1 VSERNKEIEKER
13 VRDREKERKRDS
25 SFPSKAFFCAR
36 GWYKNSLSPIFRK
49 TSRLKAPIS
58 CCVLRY
64 NWQLSYCLV
73 WLSFLMF
80 CVVLNETVWVL
91 KSIALEQE
99 RQRWYRRKQKT
110 KILIKQK
117 WVFKKRRQLQES
129 SFELCVDNDEAV
141 FILFLFLIWHPTSR
155 KENQFFQSS
164 VIVKSNKHL
173 FRNLFKA
180 LQHTSKTIQ
189 YHTLFIEVFYIL

>member
-1 VSERNKEIEKER
+1 MSKKDNDNIERNK
-13 VRDREKERKRDS
+13 
-25 SFPSKAFFCAR
+25 
-36 GWYKNSLSPIFRK
+36 
-49 TSRLKAPIS
+49 
-58 CCVLRY
+58 
-64 NWQLSYCLV
+64 
-73 WLSFLMF
+73 
-80 CVVLNETVWVL
+80 
-91 KSIALEQE
+91 
-99 RQRWYRRKQKT
+99 KT

-117 WVFKKRRQLQES
+117 WVFKRQLQES

-189 YHTLFIEVFYIL
+189 YHTLFIEVFYIWLRCKSAICRLNNDYVVCDAFDANRYRNL